1 MRLNKD
7 TDPVIEFRDFKC
19 FMELTEYDLNGRTAI
34 LLHEIDDEDSGLVA
48 VATINI
54 PDAKV
59 GMNEV
64 LIKDWSENEGMVEAL
79 QRAGVIG
86 PVLDM
91 VPAGNTAASK
101 HELLI

>member
-1 MRLNKD
+1 MILNKD
-7 TDPVIEFRDFKC
+7 TDPVIEFREWKC
-19 FMELTEYDLNGRTAI
+19 FMEVTEYQNDRTAI
-34 LLHEIDDEDSGLVA
+34 LLHELESNDPGLVA
-48 VATINI
+48 TATVNI
-54 PDAKV
+54 PDAEV

-86 PVLDM
+86 PVLEM
-91 VPAGNTAASK
+91 VPVGYTAASK

>member
-1 MRLNKD
+1 MILND
-7 TDPVIEFRDFKC
+7 YVIQFRDWDC
-19 FMELTEYDLNGRTAI
+19 MLEVTTYANNGRIALNLI
-34 LLHEIDDEDSGLVA
+34 EVDSPYELVA
-48 VATINI
+48 CATVNL
-54 PDAKV
+54 PDAEV

-91 VPAGNTAASK
+91 VPAGYTAASK

>member
-1 MRLNKD
+1 MRYNRD
-7 TDPVIEFRDFKC
+7 TDPVIKFRDWDC
-19 FMELTEYDLNGRTAI
+19 YLEVTEYDLNGRTAI

-54 PDAKV
+54 PDAEV

-91 VPAGNTAASK
+91 VPSGYTAASK

>member
-1 MRLNKD
+1 
-7 TDPVIEFRDFKC
+7 
-19 FMELTEYDLNGRTAI
+19 MEVTEYDLNGRTAI
-34 LLHEIDDEDSGLVA
+34 LLHDINSVAMDLVA

-54 PDAKV
+54 PDVEV

-64 LIKDWSENEGMVEAL
+64 LIKDWLENEGMVEAL

-91 VPAGNTAASK
+91 VPAGYTAASK

>member
-1 MRLNKD
+1 MRYNQD
-7 TDPVIEFRDFKC
+7 TDPVIKFRDWDC
-19 FMELTEYDLNGRTAI
+19 YLEVTEYDLNGRTAI
-34 LLHEIDDEDSGLVA
+34 LLHEIDDADSGLVA

-54 PDAKV
+54 PDAEV

-91 VPAGNTAASK
+91 VTSGYTAASK

>member
-1 MRLNKD
+1 MRYNQD
-7 TDPVIEFRDFKC
+7 NDPVIEFRDFKC
-19 FMELTEYDLNGRTAI
+19 FMEVTEYDLNGRTVI
-34 LLHEIDDEDSGLVA
+34 LLHDINSVAMDLVA

-54 PDAKV
+54 PDAEV

-91 VPAGNTAASK
+91 VTSGYTAASK